1 MLRERLDR
9 DGFVVVEDALDPLE
23 VEHLNAAVERVRR
36 AEARDGEALH
46 RLAFLGLDDAFLDL
60 VDHPAALPLVR
71 DVLGWNIYVY
81 HCHLD
86 VHPPLAADAEPEWR
100 WHQDGGRQNVELESP
115 RPRLSLKVA
124 WFLTDVPTPEH
135 GALRVVPGSHLR
147 DTLARGLEP
156 EGAVPLLVRAGTAVV
171 VDRRLWH
178 ARGDNRSDT
187 TRRVLFY
194 AYTHRWIRP
203 RDDVRAVFF
212 AFDAED
218 ALRMRRDWRSAGVT
232 LPIDVVEAPYRD
244 LGDPLR
250 EYLRELTAEPGTIAA
265 VVMPEIVVHG
275 WARLLHNQRALYV
288 KRLLLFEPHVVLAS
302 VPYQLP

>member
-1 MLRERLDR
+1 MLRERLDG
-9 DGFVVVEDALDPLE
+9 DGFVVVENALDPSAIE
-23 VEHLNAAVERVRR
+23 ELNAAVERVRL

-147 DTLARGLEP
+147 DTLARGVEP

-178 ARGDNRSDT
+178 ARGENRSDT

-194 AYTHRWIRP
+194 AYTHLWNRL
-203 RDDVRAVFF
+203 RDDVGLDERQLASLDPIRRQLLGWGTS
-212 AFDAED
+212 AIGHWIPTEED
-218 ALRMRRDWRSAGVT
+218 V
-232 LPIDVVEAPYRD
+232 
-244 LGDPLR
+244 PLR
-250 EYLRELTAEPGTIAA
+250 AA
-265 VVMPEIVVHG
+265 
-275 WARLLHNQRALYV
+275 L
-288 KRLLLFEPHVVLAS
+288 
-302 VPYQLP
+302 